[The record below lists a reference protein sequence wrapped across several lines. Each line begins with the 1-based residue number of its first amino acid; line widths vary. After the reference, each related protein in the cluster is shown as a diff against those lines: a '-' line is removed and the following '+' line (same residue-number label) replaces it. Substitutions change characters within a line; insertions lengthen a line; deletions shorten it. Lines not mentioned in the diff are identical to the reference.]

1 MVDEERKSGWIG
13 SCLSYV
19 VHAQAALAV
28 DNGVAELTHIGQ
40 ELIELRS
47 RDACRTI
54 LCGRID
60 KSPDLF
66 DRATSE
72 GRDSQVICPFCHTH
86 ATFDRL
92 HHLFARMV
100 VGQKIPFVEQD
111 NDGAA
116 ALDGEIGDLLVL
128 LGHTG
133 GRVDNEQG
141 DIGTVDCAK
150 SANHRVVFD
159 ILVHSALFTN
169 ASSVY
174 KAILLV
180 SALDDGINGIARGAG
195 DVGHNGTI
203 GTKNLVEQGGLAG
216 IGPTDDGDGENAVID
231 LFFLI

>member
-1 MVDEERKSGWIG
+1 MCR
-13 SCLSYV
+13 LSPTSYSITSV
-19 VHAQAALAV
+19 SY
-28 DNGVAELTHIGQ
+28 TH
-40 ELIELRS
+40 L
-47 RDACRTI
+47 
-54 LCGRID
+54 

-66 DRATSE
+66 DRAAGE

-128 LGHTG
+128 FGHTS

-141 DIGTVDCAK
+141 NIGTVDCAK

-216 IGPTDDGDGENAVID
+216 IGPTDDGDGENAIID
-231 LFFLI
+231 LFFLIRFGKQRDDIIEKVTCSKMCIRDRPTPREG